1 MARAELVRDYRHTE
15 EMMDSGVGRVSAGLW
30 AGVCGRWTSATHSAV
45 GRSVGRSG
53 RCVPV
58 TLLRL
63 RYVSVVSAF
72 CARSGS
78 RLCMVLC
85 ILRSLGLMLLHV
97 RLLWWLYVFLHPAV
111 DWVNAVTGREVV
123 LGVAGLGPVLCWGCG
138 R

>member
-1 MARAELVRDYRHTE
+1 MARAELVGDYRHTE

-63 RYVSVVSAF
+63 RYVSVFSAF

-78 RLCMVLC
+78 RLCC
-85 ILRSLGLMLLHV
+85 AWCSAFCGRSG
-97 RLLWWLYVFLHPAV
+97 LLWWLYVFLHPAV
-111 DWVNAVTGREVV
+111 DRVNAVTGREVV
-123 LGVAGLGPVLCWGCG
+123 LGVAGLGSVLGWGLW
-138 R
+138 

>member
-1 MARAELVRDYRHTE
+1 
-15 EMMDSGVGRVSAGLW
+15 MDVCHAF
-30 AGVCGRWTSATHSAV
+30 CGRSV

-85 ILRSLGLMLLHV
+85 ILRSLGLMLLRV

-123 LGVAGLGPVLCWGCG
+123 LGVAGLGPVLGWGLW
-138 R
+138 